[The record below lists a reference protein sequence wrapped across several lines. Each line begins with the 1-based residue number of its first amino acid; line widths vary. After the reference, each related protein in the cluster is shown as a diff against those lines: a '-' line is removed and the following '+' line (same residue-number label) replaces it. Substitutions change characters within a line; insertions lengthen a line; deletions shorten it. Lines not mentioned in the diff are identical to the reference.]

1 MSTFKKLFKEKNWRL
16 FKKGDCIIATSLLGV
31 LNNDLVTSQK
41 YLQHVKLITK
51 VNMKLLRYEIETITE
66 SGKVSFGFFY
76 FKGGNYYVKVNKELR
91 CYFKIMRL

>member
-1 MSTFKKLFKEKNWRL
+1 MSTFKKLFKEKNWRH
-16 FKKGDCIIATSLLGV
+16 FEKGDCIIATSLFGV
-31 LNNDLVTSQK
+31 MNNDLVTSLK
-41 YLQHVKLITK
+41 HVKLITK